1 MGLFGNKK
9 KDAGAASGG
18 GKKHA
23 EVGTTI
29 KVQNYNV
36 VVDKQIAE
44 GNFLPPNKKSS
55 KEYYTYEIA
64 GPPLIM
70 TWVLMCTRYTVYT
83 VFNWIRVLTVRA
95 NSNSIA
101 HSSAPHLH
109 SIFRVLLH
117 PSS

>member
-44 GNFLPPNKKSS
+44 GTFSPPTKRVQKN
-55 KEYYTYEIA
+55 II
-64 GPPLIM
+64 LI
-70 TWVLMCTRYTVYT
+70 WNRPAFDHDVGIDVYT
-83 VFNWIRVLTVRA
+83 VQC
-95 NSNSIA
+95 
-101 HSSAPHLH
+101 LH
-109 SIFRVLLH
+109 CV
-117 PSS
+117 

>member
-44 GNFLPPNKKSS
+44 GNFPPQQ
-55 KEYYTYEIA
+55 KEFKRILY
-64 GPPLIM
+64 L
-70 TWVLMCTRYTVYT
+70 
-83 VFNWIRVLTVRA
+83 
-95 NSNSIA
+95 
-101 HSSAPHLH
+101 
-109 SIFRVLLH
+109 
-117 PSS
+117 

>member
-44 GNFLPPNKKSS
+44 GGFAVVFLAHDAANPSQKYALKKILAMDAENRETT
-55 KEYYTYEIA
+55 KNEIGVMMKLKA
-64 GPPLIM
+64 NP
-70 TWVLMCTRYTVYT
+70 Y
-83 VFNWIRVLTVRA
+83 VR
-95 NSNSIA
+95 
-101 HSSAPHLH
+101 
-109 SIFRVLLH
+109 
-117 PSS
+117 

>member
-9 KDAGAASGG
+9 KDTGAASGG

-55 KEYYTYEIA
+55 KEYYTYEIGRPA
-64 GPPLIM
+64 FDHDVGID
-70 TWVLMCTRYTVYT
+70 VYT
-83 VFNWIRVLTVRA
+83 V
-95 NSNSIA
+95 
-101 HSSAPHLH
+101 HCLH
-109 SIFRVLLH
+109 CV
-117 PSS
+117 